1 MCYIATTRLVAHKGS
16 KRIFLV
22 VTLVPKSTIR
32 SFSILQNF
40 GVLITNT
47 SALPAGVLLMKDST
61 LSILV
66 FFLFLASWPRKMS
79 IMARRSR
86 LESRKHLRELR
97 VAPKR
102 KNLKSPGRGVKRFY
116 CRWPRSK
123 LPERAQLVHDHSSAS
138 RPRLPH
144 FSSKCDERRKIRCN
158 KASPPRNFRYN
169 RQANF
174 HESFH

>member
-1 MCYIATTRLVAHKGS
+1 M
-16 KRIFLV
+16 
-22 VTLVPKSTIR
+22 
-32 SFSILQNF
+32 QNF

-158 KASPPRNFRYN
+158 KASPPETSDIIGKQTFTKVFIDISVARIPVSN
-169 RQANF
+169 RPVRLASS
-174 HESFH
+174 EASMLSLSFCLRSDL